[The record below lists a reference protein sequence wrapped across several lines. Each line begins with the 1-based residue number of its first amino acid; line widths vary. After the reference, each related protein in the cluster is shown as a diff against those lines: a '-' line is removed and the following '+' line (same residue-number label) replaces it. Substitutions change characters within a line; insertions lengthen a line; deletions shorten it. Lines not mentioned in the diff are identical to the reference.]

1 MFFIAD
7 YAVFT
12 ACTAIFIAFFIAMA
26 PGVASAQP
34 AVSAEPLRRFSSAAA
49 ALPPEPWRVVGLPAS
64 KVAMTQFDIVPLEG
78 KQVLRLLTDK
88 SYGTLSHALPAGTQA
103 GMLRWQWRLEKP
115 MPVANLLRKEGDDA
129 PLKVC
134 AMFDLPLEK
143 IGFYERNLL
152 RLARS
157 VSGEHLP
164 GATLCYVWDHK
175 LPAGSELPN
184 AYTKRLRFVV
194 LDSGTQQLGQW
205 VTHTRDLRVDFL
217 KSFGTE
223 TDTVPPLLAILV
235 GADGDNTASQSLG
248 YLGDMSLMKQ

>member
-1 MFFIAD
+1 MFLIA
-7 YAVFT
+7 ALSIPTLALGIFVALISVFSLP
-12 ACTAIFIAFFIAMA
+12 AL
-26 PGVASAQP
+26 AQP
-34 AVSAEPLRRFSSAAA
+34 AGAVELLQRYSSASDAA
-49 ALPPEPWRVVGLPAS
+49 PPAPWRGVGLPDR
-64 KVAMTQFDIVPLEG
+64 KVALTQFDVVALEG

-103 GMLRWQWRLEKP
+103 GTLRWQWRLDQP
-115 MPVANLLRKEGDDA
+115 MPAANLQRKEGDDA

-175 LPAGSELPN
+175 LPVGSELPN

-194 LDSGTQQLGQW
+194 LDSGTQKLGQW
-205 VTHTRDLRVDFL
+205 AAHARDLRADFL

-223 TDTVPPLLAILV
+223 TDTVPPLLAIVV
-235 GADGDNTASQSLG
+235 GADGDNTGSQSLG